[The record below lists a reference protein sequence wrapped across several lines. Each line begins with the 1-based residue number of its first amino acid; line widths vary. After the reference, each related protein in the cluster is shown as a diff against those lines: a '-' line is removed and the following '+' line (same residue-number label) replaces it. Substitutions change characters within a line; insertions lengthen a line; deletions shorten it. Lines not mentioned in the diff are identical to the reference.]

1 MRITNSAVDNRID
14 GGTNA
19 VEGLAPDARS
29 SSPHRNGLHSDTV
42 ALSDAA
48 NWIGLAKSSVSAAQ
62 QERVASVAARF
73 RAGEYHTDVTE
84 ISRAVVGGH
93 LRGLEG

>member
-14 GGTNA
+14 GGANA
-19 VEGLAPDARS
+19 VEGLSPDARS
-29 SSPHRNGLHSDTV
+29 SSPHRHDLHSDTV

-62 QERVASVAARF
+62 QERVANVAARF
-73 RAGEYHTDVTE
+73 RSGQYNTDVTE

>member
-14 GGTNA
+14 GGANA

-29 SSPHRNGLHSDTV
+29 SSHRQGLHSDTV
-42 ALSDAA
+42 SLSDAA
-48 NWIGLAKSSVSAAQ
+48 NWIGLAKSSISAAQ
-62 QERVASVAARF
+62 QEHVASVAARF